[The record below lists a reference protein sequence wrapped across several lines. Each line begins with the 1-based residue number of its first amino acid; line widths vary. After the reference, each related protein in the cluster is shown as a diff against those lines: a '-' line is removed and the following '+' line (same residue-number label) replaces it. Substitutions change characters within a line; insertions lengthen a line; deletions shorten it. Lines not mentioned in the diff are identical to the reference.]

1 MVHRQA
7 KGAAGLEF
15 AESEIAVSVVP
26 WAVIVGFAG
35 SLLLI
40 RVIDRLNTAPAPA
53 PAPAVG
59 VLAVRPPNPARQH
72 AMMDR

>member
-1 MVHRQA
+1 M
-7 KGAAGLEF
+7 
-15 AESEIAVSVVP
+15 SVVP

-40 RVIDRLNTAPAPA
+40 RVIDRLNTS